1 MNDTSTV
8 ASSTSP
14 IKVSEITSAANKTE
28 KLYHIVSNSLDYYA
42 NRYFLT
48 VGEKFTLTLK
58 ITDDSGNI
66 KSAINYDLSGGR
78 TAFSGPISISKQ
90 QTTETIASAS
100 SPYTVT
106 ISGTVTGN
114 PGDIWTRKLVVLDKG
129 GNQTSFYYQ
138 VIIASY
144 SDIFSASAKSTST
157 TFDVSDSSSTKTTLL
172 DPSNPSKAVNLE
184 LDNKY
189 KNSVYKGVSEA
200 NSTAD
205 VNIQTYDMNG

>member
-1 MNDTSTV
+1 M
-8 ASSTSP
+8 
-14 IKVSEITSAANKTE
+14 
-28 KLYHIVSNSLDYYA
+28 
-42 NRYFLT
+42 
-48 VGEKFTLTLK
+48 
-58 ITDDSGNI
+58 
-66 KSAINYDLSGGR
+66 
-78 TAFSGPISISKQ
+78 
-90 QTTETIASAS
+90 
-100 SPYTVT
+100 
-106 ISGTVTGN
+106 
-114 PGDIWTRKLVVLDKG
+114 VVLDKG

-200 NSTAD
+200 NSTAA